1 MSAEAPDFN
10 QLVGPFLLRVP
21 EAARP
26 TLLASL
32 ERVAA
37 QRYRGWV
44 EQAPAHAAGLRR
56 CAEREEQ
63 IAEIALQL
71 FPSDAGCRE
80 QIAGIVPE
88 ARSAYEAVFA
98 DLPLREQW
106 RIQAIAERTGA
117 AAWRALAAGRPDAV
131 RDALLRCAA
140 LEEESAVLLDTLVA
154 ASD

>member
-10 QLVGPFLLRVP
+10 QLVGPFLQRVP
-21 EAARP
+21 EASRP

-37 QRYRGWV
+37 GRYRAWA
-44 EQAPAHAAGLRR
+44 EQVPARAAGLRR

-63 IAEIALQL
+63 VAAIAERL
-71 FPSDAGCRE
+71 FPSDAEGRE
-80 QIAGIVPE
+80 RIARLVPE

-98 DLPLREQW
+98 ELPLREQW

-117 AAWRALAAGRPDAV
+117 AAWRALAAGRPDAT

-140 LEEESAVLLDTLVA
+140 LEEESALHLDTLVA
-154 ASD
+154 SD